1 MICLIIPLNKLNKLS
16 SCLTI
21 FLIYYEK
28 NRWMVY
34 TTMMGRVLVFNQ
46 FSIIFI
52 MLLPFN
58 KEIENFYIG
67 LIVIVIGLIIGIL
80 ALKINKLDNFNIT
93 PYLKDDCKL
102 ITDGIYKYIRHPMYS
117 SVIVSMAGV
126 LILYYNTTDLVLYI
140 ILVINML
147 VKMYYEEYLWKNRTS
162 KYRSYCKNTKKLIP
176 FIF

>member
-1 MICLIIPLNKLNKLS
+1 
-16 SCLTI
+16 
-21 FLIYYEK
+21 
-28 NRWMVY
+28 
-34 TTMMGRVLVFNQ
+34 MMGRVLVFNQ